1 MAFNPFLDN
10 DYGVHWSEWGPDMQ
24 STGVTHGGGDQDF
37 WSAAMAQN
45 QEHDAAMSAYQQ
57 QLGGQM
63 SYSGAGG
70 VGAATVNGSEDMQ
83 LAYQLLLDNGHTPE
97 AAAAV
102 LGNFDHETDG
112 FKAMRP
118 YDQSENS
125 YGWAHWNGPRKEA
138 FLNFASQNGLD
149 PTSMQANIG
158 YYLYEVQTGTSGA
171 PKDFLDRLNSA
182 GDPAAAAKV
191 FSDLYERPSVPAYES
206 RMSRA
211 VGYYRNFHLGQESA
225 GQQAQVSGDMP
236 SVQGFSVDG
245 YYRQGDRNSQGL
257 YGPDTNYSH
266 NTRLPTNL
274 PMARGQNPYPWM
286 RDLNGGNEDLKN
298 LSPDFVNATKRLAAL
313 QGQPVA
319 FYGGYRNN
327 VENKERGGKPGSF
340 HRYGKAGDIQKP
352 QGISDVDYARMLR
365 NSGFTGAGYYGGQRW
380 HADTRETSGNKT
392 TWGNWPA
399 QAREVF
405 LGRQASLMQQQ
416 PPALQQAAGL
426 PIDPI
431 DPYRQMIAQNLGM
444 V

>member
-1 MAFNPFLDN
+1 MAWNPFLDN
-10 DYGVHWSEWGPDMQ
+10 DYGAHWSEWGPDMQ
-24 STGVTHGGGDQDF
+24 STGVTHGGGDQVPWEQEQPSPWTNPDTGQIQPGQAYPTGGAGATIGNVPEEYKQYAEEAG
-37 WSAAMAQN
+37 AAMGIDPKMLLALAATESNFNPAAVSPAGAMGLMQFMPGTAKQYGIDPMDPRQAMFGAAQYLRDLNAMKGIDGDWSKTLAAYNAGPKRVLDGSWQRIPETIGHN
-45 QEHDAAMSAYQQ
+45 QKTWANYQA
-57 QLGGQM
+57 L
-63 SYSGAGG
+63 AGG
-70 VGAATVNGSEDMQ
+70 GEQ
-83 LAYQLLLDNGHTPE
+83 
-97 AAAAV
+97 
-102 LGNFDHETDG
+102 
-112 FKAMRP
+112 
-118 YDQSENS
+118 
-125 YGWAHWNGPRKEA
+125 
-138 FLNFASQNGLD
+138 
-149 PTSMQANIG
+149 
-158 YYLYEVQTGTSGA
+158 
-171 PKDFLDRLNSA
+171 
-182 GDPAAAAKV
+182 
-191 FSDLYERPSVPAYES
+191 
-206 RMSRA
+206 
-211 VGYYRNFHLGQESA
+211 
-225 GQQAQVSGDMP
+225 GQQQVSGDMP

-257 YGPDTNYSH
+257 YGPETNYSH

-298 LSPDFVNATKRLAAL
+298 LSPDFAQATQRLAAL

-319 FYGGYRNN
+319 FYGGYRND
-327 VENKERGGKPGSF
+327 VENRERGGKSGSF

-352 QGISDVDYARMLR
+352 SGISDVDYARMLR

-405 LGRQASLMQQQ
+405 LGKQASLMQQQ

-431 DPYRQMIAQNLGM
+431 DPYRQMIMQNLGM